1 MLAWHPIVV
10 TGQYTRTETISNIPG
25 NGRAYDRYTL
35 FLSFSGVL
43 ER

>member
-1 MLAWHPIVV
+1 VSCM
-10 TGQYTRTETISNIPG
+10 YTRNQVTSNIPG
-25 NGRAYDRYTL
+25 NGRSYNRYTL